1 MRYSTVLLK
10 NMNAF
15 QALVGSFAAT
25 LHAGTAGS
33 ILGTATNW
41 EELEIQE
48 ETESGNSVM
57 SKIRLPVQVIV
68 TIVLVITSI
77 NT

>member
-1 MRYSTVLLK
+1 MIK
-10 NMNAF
+10 NAL

-25 LHAGTAGS
+25 LHAGTPGS

-48 ETESGNSVM
+48 ETESGNSIM
-57 SKIRLPVQVIV
+57 SKIRLPVQVTATFVQLLLLLLLI
-68 TIVLVITSI
+68 
-77 NT
+77 